1 MMITYRDFITD
12 YNTLIPE
19 PNSEWLPGVTAA
31 VTDFLLQQTQGIM
44 ETVRQMDTA
53 LQRRSKLRQ
62 SAQSTPTGTAVISD
76 SDKITLQLL
85 LDAKA
90 YGQEISKLGAEA
102 TSSFSALLAELSEAE
117 KYLA

>member
-1 MMITYRDFITD
+1 
-12 YNTLIPE
+12 
-19 PNSEWLPGVTAA
+19 
-31 VTDFLLQQTQGIM
+31 M

-62 SAQSTPTGTAVISD
+62 SSQSLSTGTTVISD

-90 YGQEISKLGAEA
+90 YAQEVSKLGTEA
-102 TSSFSALLAELSEAE
+102 TPSYNALLAELSEAE